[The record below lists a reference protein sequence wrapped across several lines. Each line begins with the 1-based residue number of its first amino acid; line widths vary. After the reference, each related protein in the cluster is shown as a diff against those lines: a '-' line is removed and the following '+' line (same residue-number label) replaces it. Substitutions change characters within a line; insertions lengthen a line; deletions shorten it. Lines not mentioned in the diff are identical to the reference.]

1 MMDFALKLDALGT
14 LPGWPE
20 GGVAGR
26 LGAAAYEAPLSGLA
40 AELKEPRSAE
50 RAKTM
55 VGFVE
60 TLSAAADKIPADQ
73 AERVQGLL
81 RALEESLLA
90 QGSEALKN
98 EEVEEVVAA
107 TKRYD
112 EARPALTLLG
122 EPTPLLPRLQES
134 ICSSSLQRA
143 EEELGKETGLNPALV
158 LDLTRRVGQ
167 YNPGGIDS
175 LGSKLQ
181 AVSEKTCQR
190 MCDSFQAAVASSQY
204 AKINGLLKFAES
216 FDEAVSAAG
225 GASEVTAKLKEIQEA
240 KAAEAAAASEEPG
253 EAPEPAEEPG
263 EVAEGPELATAK
275 AKIDEVDSM
284 LAQETGMN
292 PNTIL
297 KNLTDIIPL
306 WPSVQS
312 PELSD
317 RLAAAF
323 DMLKTR
329 MSAACAGA
337 SKEDQQAK
345 LKALMAFAQKMDE
358 AQRSLGSCCP
368 DFLLSMAAAGA
379 SQDLLDAETEL
390 GKESGMNPM
399 LVLKNIRNLSIY
411 WDALGPS
418 EEALAEEQRKRL
430 GAMCDLMR
438 SRITSSYE
446 EHPEKRPGLLK
457 FSEAFDSAIQGLAGA
472 GDANLASELQAKG

>member
-1 MMDFALKLDALGT
+1 
-14 LPGWPE
+14 
-20 GGVAGR
+20 
-26 LGAAAYEAPLSGLA
+26 
-40 AELKEPRSAE
+40 
-50 RAKTM
+50 
-55 VGFVE
+55 
-60 TLSAAADKIPADQ
+60 
-73 AERVQGLL
+73 
-81 RALEESLLA
+81 
-90 QGSEALKN
+90 
-98 EEVEEVVAA
+98 
-107 TKRYD
+107 
-112 EARPALTLLG
+112 
-122 EPTPLLPRLQES
+122 ES

-181 AVSEKTCQR
+181 AVSENTCQR

-253 EAPEPAEEPG
+253 EAPEPAEDPG

-297 KNLTDIIPL
+297 KNLTEIIPL

-323 DMLKTR
+323 DML
-329 MSAACAGA
+329 
-337 SKEDQQAK
+337 
-345 LKALMAFAQKMDE
+345 
-358 AQRSLGSCCP
+358 
-368 DFLLSMAAAGA
+368 
-379 SQDLLDAETEL
+379 
-390 GKESGMNPM
+390 
-399 LVLKNIRNLSIY
+399 
-411 WDALGPS
+411 
-418 EEALAEEQRKRL
+418 
-430 GAMCDLMR
+430 
-438 SRITSSYE
+438 
-446 EHPEKRPGLLK
+446 
-457 FSEAFDSAIQGLAGA
+457 
-472 GDANLASELQAKG
+472 